1 MRGELPDSV
10 VVPVALGV
18 VVKTT
23 TPPCGEEG
31 VVEGVAARKAE
42 GVTVEVLEEVLLGEW
57 VAEREVKEVA
67 VKVVGGVVVGE
78 GDLTLRGENVA
89 RSDGTARDEFV
100 GKGLMV

>member
-1 MRGELPDSV
+1 M
-10 VVPVALGV
+10 VVPVALGEEKTLGV
-18 VVKTT
+18 GKTT

-31 VVEGVAARKAE
+31 LVEGVAARIAE

-78 GDLTLRGENVA
+78 GD
-89 RSDGTARDEFV
+89 
-100 GKGLMV
+100 